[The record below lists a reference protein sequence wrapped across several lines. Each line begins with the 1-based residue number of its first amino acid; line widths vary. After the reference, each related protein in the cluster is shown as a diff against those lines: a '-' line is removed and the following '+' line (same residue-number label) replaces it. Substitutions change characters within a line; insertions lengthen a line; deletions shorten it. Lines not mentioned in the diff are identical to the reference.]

1 MKKIIIIIAI
11 IISAFNVKAQTVT
24 GNIVNE
30 QQEPI
35 PYASV
40 LIGPTYGVVSNTDG
54 AFIIQIP
61 EEPEADKVTISSLGY
76 ESIEVPLSN
85 FKQGA
90 YVLKEQ
96 TTILDE
102 VFITNVKLTPTEIL
116 TKVVEN
122 APKNYGS
129 QTLKQT
135 FFLRS
140 SNTNRLIDSEV
151 ELVRSSLVSKSK
163 LKEVNKEMESIMKRL
178 LNQSS
183 ENFSE
188 YYGSLYQH
196 GSDTKLNV
204 EKAIELKNK
213 ERDISS
219 DQVSKKLID
228 ILKKHLEHDASYKL
242 KSGLFTLDDSLT
254 INKPQ
259 KEEKP
264 GSETASLRT
273 TISSLT
279 RSLNRFYTQKELD
292 FLTEF
297 KRYKYT
303 LEGYSTFNDE
313 TIYIINFEPEKNSA
327 RYYGKIY
334 VNATDYAVV
343 KLDYNLVDGK
353 KAESINLKLLLGVK
367 VVEDRVK
374 VSALYTKNEE
384 GLYSVNFVKREKR
397 SYIYAH
403 RSLKLTKNKEDE
415 DEDKKMLK
423 MDVLIEIDT
432 HATNELFIIDKESIS
447 NAMYEGFREEERYD
461 INYLSKY
468 DPSVWKDYNALA
480 PVDAIR
486 NYK

>member
-163 LKEVNKEMESIMKRL
+163 LK
-178 LNQSS
+178 
-183 ENFSE
+183 
-188 YYGSLYQH
+188 
-196 GSDTKLNV
+196 
-204 EKAIELKNK
+204 
-213 ERDISS
+213 
-219 DQVSKKLID
+219 
-228 ILKKHLEHDASYKL
+228 
-242 KSGLFTLDDSLT
+242 
-254 INKPQ
+254 
-259 KEEKP
+259 
-264 GSETASLRT
+264 
-273 TISSLT
+273 
-279 RSLNRFYTQKELD
+279 
-292 FLTEF
+292 
-297 KRYKYT
+297 
-303 LEGYSTFNDE
+303 
-313 TIYIINFEPEKNSA
+313 
-327 RYYGKIY
+327 
-334 VNATDYAVV
+334 
-343 KLDYNLVDGK
+343 
-353 KAESINLKLLLGVK
+353 
-367 VVEDRVK
+367 
-374 VSALYTKNEE
+374 
-384 GLYSVNFVKREKR
+384 
-397 SYIYAH
+397 
-403 RSLKLTKNKEDE
+403 
-415 DEDKKMLK
+415 
-423 MDVLIEIDT
+423 
-432 HATNELFIIDKESIS
+432 
-447 NAMYEGFREEERYD
+447 
-461 INYLSKY
+461 
-468 DPSVWKDYNALA
+468 
-480 PVDAIR
+480 
-486 NYK
+486 